1 MRTAA
6 LAAVAAG
13 ATNADQARA
22 AGEAALMRRGH
33 EANKR
38 RDLQA
43 ARRHFQ
49 NAAALLGKPQAIL
62 SAANMALKLG
72 QPGVARDEYL
82 ALQRR
87 VHAGELTP
95 LSDAHK
101 AMLERKIGEAAK
113 ALGSDESA
121 SEAPTEHA
129 ESG

>member
-1 MRTAA
+1 
-6 LAAVAAG
+6 
-13 ATNADQARA
+13 
-22 AGEAALMRRGH
+22 
-33 EANKR
+33 
-38 RDLQA
+38 
-43 ARRHFQ
+43 
-49 NAAALLGKPQAIL
+49 
-62 SAANMALKLG
+62 MALKLG

-87 VHAGELTP
+87 VDAGELTP

>member
-1 MRTAA
+1 
-6 LAAVAAG
+6 
-13 ATNADQARA
+13 
-22 AGEAALMRRGH
+22 MRRGH

-87 VHAGELTP
+87 VDAGELTP